1 MPIDPKTLRLIMKYI
16 SGDQIHDLKMHEQ
29 LCKSILNND
38 YEFVHKLKDRPS
50 KWLGKGHRVL
60 FHDAATNMAIG
71 LVSKDPNA
79 AIAGMLHDWL
89 DFTETKLRRS
99 AKNRL

>member
-1 MPIDPKTLRLIMKYI
+1 MPVDPKTLRLIMKYI
-16 SGDQIHDLKMHEQ
+16 AGDQIHDLKMHEQ
-29 LCKSILNND
+29 LCRSILGNN
-38 YEFVHKLKDRPS
+38 YTFVHTWKDKPS

-89 DFTETKLRRS
+89 DFYETKARKALRG
-99 AKNRL
+99 